1 LEIKMSDD
9 RYSRQ
14 RDLVPEE
21 KLAECDVT
29 VIGVGAI
36 GRQVALQLTAMG
48 TRKLQL
54 IDHDHVEESNIASQ
68 GYYEADLE
76 RPKVIATGNL
86 CVSINKSLDIRQ
98 VYSRY
103 RRSEKVGNI
112 VFCCVDKI
120 EIRKLIWNEIG
131 CKSDLFI
138 DGRMSGEVLRVI
150 CAMKDDPKSVEY
162 YPSTLFA
169 AQDAHA
175 GQCTAKSTIYCANIA
190 AGRMVSRF
198 AMWLRKMPI
207 EYDIMLNL
215 LSDELT
221 IKST

>member
-1 LEIKMSDD
+1 MSDE

-14 RDLVPEE
+14 RDLVPED
-21 KLAECDVT
+21 KLSECDIT

-36 GRQVALQLTAMG
+36 GRQVALQLAAMG
-48 TRKLQL
+48 AKKLQL

-68 GYYEADLE
+68 GYYESDLE
-76 RPKVIATGNL
+76 SPKVIATGNL
-86 CVSINKSLDIRQ
+86 CAAINKDMDIKQ
-98 VYSRY
+98 IYGRY
-103 RRSEKVGNI
+103 KRSEQVGNI
-112 VFCCVDKI
+112 IFCCVDKI
-120 EIRKLIWNEIG
+120 EVRKLIWNEIG
-131 CKSDLFI
+131 AKSDLFV

-150 CAMKDDPKSVEY
+150 CAMKDDPKSAEY

-190 AGRMVSRF
+190 AGRMVSRL
-198 AMWLRKMPI
+198 ALWLRKMPI

-221 IKST
+221 IKSAK